1 MKNLIDR
8 DIEKGI
14 VQPLPVTVFAAHEL
28 EKAFR
33 FIGGGKHIGKVI
45 IQIRQDVESQ
55 TTLPIKVIP
64 QIYFKPDMIYIIA
77 GGLGGFGLE
86 LADWMTLR
94 GARNLMLNSRK
105 GISNCYQSYR
115 IA

>member
-1 MKNLIDR
+1 MKCLIDR
-8 DIEKGI
+8 DIERGI

-33 FIGGGKHIGKVI
+33 FLGGGKHIGKVI
-45 IQIRQDVESQ
+45 IQIRQDAESQ
-55 TTLPIKVIP
+55 ATLPIKVIP
-64 QIYFKPDMIYIIA
+64 QIYFKPNMIYVIA

-86 LADWMTLR
+86 FADWMALR
-94 GARNLMLNSRK
+94 GAKNLMLNSTK
-105 GISNCYQSYR
+105 GISNSYQAFR